1 MPFRAP
7 WLRSAV
13 FGGTLLLAGGCG
25 APFGAGCTAV
35 GAVDG
40 VSTTVAADSVRGVA
54 ALELEICREGR
65 CTKADVALSAGTV
78 SVDQGCDDDGICAAS
93 ASPDGTLVGFAPLD
107 LSAGE
112 VEIRA
117 TATGRDGQ
125 TRVLAPVRATA
136 EVVRPNGPQCPGE
149 AHQLAL
155 TLDSEGLSTR

>member
-7 WLRSAV
+7 WLRPAV
-13 FGGTLLLAGGCG
+13 FGGALLLTGGCG

-40 VSTTVAADSVRGVA
+40 VSTTVTDDSVRGLE
-54 ALELEICREGR
+54 ALELEVCREGR
-65 CTKADVALSAGTV
+65 CTKAEVALSAGTV
-78 SVDQGCDDDGICAAS
+78 SVDQGCDDGICVAS

-107 LSAGE
+107 LPGGE

-117 TATGRDGQ
+117 TVTNREGQ
-125 TRVLAPVRATA
+125 TRVLVPVRARA

-155 TLDSEGLSTR
+155 TIDSEGLSTR

>member
-13 FGGTLLLAGGCG
+13 FGEALLLAGGCG

-40 VSTTVAADSVRGVA
+40 VSITVAADSVRGVA
-54 ALELEICREGR
+54 ALELEVCREGR
-65 CTKADVALSAGTV
+65 CTEAEVALSAGTV
-78 SVDQGCDDDGICAAS
+78 SVDQGCDASGICAAS
-93 ASPDGTLVGFAPLD
+93 ASPDNTLVGFAPLD
-107 LSAGE
+107 LPAGE

-117 TATGRDGQ
+117 AVTGQDGK
-125 TRVLAPVRATA
+125 TRELGPVRATA
-136 EVVRPNGPQCPGE
+136 EVVRPNGPQCPGQ

-155 TLDSEGLSTR
+155 TLDSEGLSPR